1 MLNDRSSEWFVP
13 KIGSKKFQNYIG
25 MLFLPYTGM
34 VLSFTIWGS
43 VSDSFSYERII
54 AICAVYFLALGVGAH
69 GLDSIGSKTKPW
81 SQISKKNIKI
91 ISIVSLIGAL
101 VIGYYYAF
109 LDAWL
114 LFPISILEIFFL
126 VSYNLELFKARF
138 HNNFI
143 FVISWGVLPVFAGT
157 IIQTNSINFETIIFA
172 CIAAVASYVLIKT
185 SRRYK
190 WLKRHEIFN
199 QEVIKKE
206 NLLKILSI
214 SVMISAICLLLF
226 RHL

>member
-1 MLNDRSSEWFVP
+1 M
-13 KIGSKKFQNYIG
+13 
-25 MLFLPYTGM
+25 
-34 VLSFTIWGS
+34 
-43 VSDSFSYERII
+43 
-54 AICAVYFLALGVGAH
+54 
-69 GLDSIGSKTKPW
+69 
-81 SQISKKNIKI
+81 
-91 ISIVSLIGAL
+91 
-101 VIGYYYAF
+101 
-109 LDAWL
+109 DAWL

-157 IIQTNSINFETIIFA
+157 VIQTNSINFETIIFA

-190 WLKRHEIFN
+190 WLKRNEIFN
-199 QEVIKKE
+199 QEVVKKE

-214 SVMISAICLLLF
+214 TVMISAICLLLF